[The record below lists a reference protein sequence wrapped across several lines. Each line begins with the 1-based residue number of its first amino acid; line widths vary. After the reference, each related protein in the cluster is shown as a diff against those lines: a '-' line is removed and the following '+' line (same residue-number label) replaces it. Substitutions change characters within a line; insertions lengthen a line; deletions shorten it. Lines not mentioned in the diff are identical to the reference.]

1 MSQNV
6 SPLDHRYAD
15 VIQNMSKVFNS
26 ERYYKT
32 MWNVEVEHLL
42 YFLEKFV
49 HQEVDG
55 DLIRNNC
62 TFDSLVYNEILEEE
76 SVTKHDVKAVINVLQ
91 RKLIDLEKSQKI
103 EKVSVYVHFGL
114 TSQDIVSLSMSIIMQ
129 EAIEV
134 IDRSVNYVEGILTTL
149 HRETRGIWSLSK
161 THGQSAVPHLLKDD
175 VYKWRY
181 DVLKFRQHTNGY
193 SVVKFSGA
201 VGNNFA
207 ISRLFKIDP
216 RRVTELM
223 DSFVKKFGRFTVSGE
238 EATQT
243 DRWESFCER
252 FSDWNLAISRIISDI
267 QQIWQMCSDG
277 YFKLKVDE
285 GYCGSSAMPH
295 KVNPIKFENA
305 EGCFCRCQKDF
316 EFYISKLS
324 KSRMHRD
331 LSDSVVIRM
340 IPETLSYL
348 YLGFSSFANGLK
360 SLEVNEEKI
369 KDDLEENYQVF
380 SEIVQLHLKM
390 KGDEDAYEESKH
402 VFRGNQMTLYDFKK
416 AIKALNI
423 EYDEIKKFI
432 EL

>member
-1 MSQNV
+1 MSRNV

-15 VIQNMSKVFNS
+15 VIQNMSHVFNS

-32 MWNVEVEHLL
+32 MWNVEVEYLL
-42 YFLEKFV
+42 YFLKEIANI
-49 HQEVDG
+49 EVNEDI
-55 DLIRNNC
+55 IRKNC
-62 TFDSLVYNEILEEE
+62 KFDSSVYNEILEEE

-91 RKLIDLEKSQKI
+91 RKTSG
-103 EKVSVYVHFGL
+103 SVYVHFGL
-114 TSQDIVSLSMSIIMQ
+114 TSQDIVSLSMSILMQ
-129 EAIEV
+129 EAMEV
-134 IDRSVNYVEGILTTL
+134 IDRSVNYVEGILENL
-149 HRETRGIWSLSK
+149 HRETRGIWSLSR

-181 DVLKFRQHTNGY
+181 DVLKFRQRTNNY

-207 ISRLFKIDP
+207 ISRLFDIDV
-216 RRVTELM
+216 RRVAELM

-238 EATQT
+238 ESTQT

-380 SEIVQLHLKM
+380 SEIVQLHLKL
-390 KGDEDAYEESKH
+390 KGDEDAYEESKR
-402 VFRGNQMTLYDFKK
+402 VFRGSSMTLYDFKK
-416 AIKALNI
+416 ALKTLGI

>member
-1 MSQNV
+1 MQRNV
-6 SPLDHRYAD
+6 SPLDHRYSD
-15 VIQNMSKVFNS
+15 VIQNMSHVFNS

-32 MWNVEVEHLL
+32 MWNVEVEYLL
-42 YFLEKFV
+42 YFLKEIANIEVNEDIIRKNCKF
-49 HQEVDG
+49 D
-55 DLIRNNC
+55 NA
-62 TFDSLVYNEILEEE
+62 VYNEILEEE

-91 RKLIDLEKSQKI
+91 RKTSG
-103 EKVSVYVHFGL
+103 SVYVHFGL
-114 TSQDIVSLSMSIIMQ
+114 TSQDIVSLSMSILMQ

-134 IDRSVNYVEGILTTL
+134 IDRSVNYVEGILINL
-149 HRETRGIWSLSK
+149 HREVRSIWSLSK

-181 DVLKFRQHTNGY
+181 DVLKFRQRTNNY

-207 ISRLFKIDP
+207 ISRLFKIDS
-216 RRVTELM
+216 RRVAELM

-380 SEIVQLHLKM
+380 SEIVQLHLKL
-390 KGDEDAYEESKH
+390 KGDEDAYEESKR
-402 VFRGNQMTLYDFKK
+402 VFRGSQMTLYDFKK
-416 AIKALNI
+416 ALKSLNI

>member
-1 MSQNV
+1 MSRNV
-6 SPLDHRYAD
+6 SPLDHRYSD
-15 VIQNMSKVFNS
+15 VIQNMSHVFNS

-32 MWNVEVEHLL
+32 MWNVEVEYLL
-42 YFLEKFV
+42 YFLKEIANI
-49 HQEVDG
+49 EVNEDI
-55 DLIRNNC
+55 IRKNC
-62 TFDSLVYNEILEEE
+62 KFDSSVYNEILEEE
-76 SVTKHDVKAVINVLQ
+76 NVTKHDVKAVINVLQ
-91 RKLIDLEKSQKI
+91 RKTSG
-103 EKVSVYVHFGL
+103 SVYVHFGL
-114 TSQDIVSLSMSIIMQ
+114 TSQDIVSLSMSILMQ
-129 EAIEV
+129 EAMEV
-134 IDRSVNYVEGILTTL
+134 IDRSVNYVEGILENL

-181 DVLKFRQHTNGY
+181 DVLKFRQRTNNY

-207 ISRLFKIDP
+207 ISRLFDMDY
-216 RRVTELM
+216 RRVSELM

-295 KVNPIKFENA
+295 KVNPIRFENA

-316 EFYISKLS
+316 EFYINKLS

-331 LSDSVVIRM
+331 LSDSVVVRM

-380 SEIVQLHLKM
+380 SEIVQLYLKL
-390 KGDEDAYEESKH
+390 KGDEDAYEESKR
-402 VFRGNQMTLYDFKK
+402 VFRGSQMTLYDFKK
-416 AIKALNI
+416 ALKSLNI

>member
-1 MSQNV
+1 MSRNV

-15 VIQNMSKVFNS
+15 VIQNMSHVFNS

-32 MWNVEVEHLL
+32 MWNVEVEYLL
-42 YFLEKFV
+42 YFLKEIANI
-49 HQEVDG
+49 EVNEDI
-55 DLIRNNC
+55 IRKNC
-62 TFDSLVYNEILEEE
+62 KFDSSVYNEILEEE
-76 SVTKHDVKAVINVLQ
+76 NVTKHDVKAVINVLQ
-91 RKLIDLEKSQKI
+91 RKTSG
-103 EKVSVYVHFGL
+103 SVYVHFGL
-114 TSQDIVSLSMSIIMQ
+114 TSQDIVSLSMSILMQ
-129 EAIEV
+129 EAMEV
-134 IDRSVNYVEGILTTL
+134 IDRSVNYVEGILENL

-181 DVLKFRQHTNGY
+181 DVLKFRQRTNNY

-207 ISRLFKIDP
+207 ISRLFDIDV
-216 RRVTELM
+216 RRVAELM

-348 YLGFSSFANGLK
+348 YLGFSSFVSGLK
-360 SLEVNEEKI
+360 ALEVNTEKI

-380 SEIVQLHLKM
+380 SEIVQLYLKL
-390 KGDEDAYEESKH
+390 DEDAYEESKR
-402 VFRGNQMTLYDFKK
+402 VFRGNSMTLYDFKK
-416 AIKALNI
+416 TLKTLGI

>member
-1 MSQNV
+1 MSRNV

-15 VIQNMSKVFNS
+15 VIQNMSHVFNS

-32 MWNVEVEHLL
+32 MWNVEVEYLL
-42 YFLEKFV
+42 YFLKEIANI
-49 HQEVDG
+49 EVNEDI
-55 DLIRNNC
+55 IRKNC
-62 TFDSLVYNEILEEE
+62 KFDSSVYNEILEEE
-76 SVTKHDVKAVINVLQ
+76 NVTKHDVKAVINVLQ
-91 RKLIDLEKSQKI
+91 RKTSG
-103 EKVSVYVHFGL
+103 SVYVHFGL
-114 TSQDIVSLSMSIIMQ
+114 TSQDIVSLSMSILMQ
-129 EAIEV
+129 EAMEV
-134 IDRSVNYVEGILTTL
+134 IDRSVNYVEGILENL

-181 DVLKFRQHTNGY
+181 DVLKFRQRTNNY

-207 ISRLFKIDP
+207 ISRLFDIDV
-216 RRVTELM
+216 RRVAELM

-348 YLGFSSFANGLK
+348 YLGFSSFVSGLK
-360 SLEVNEEKI
+360 ALEVNTEKI

-380 SEIVQLHLKM
+380 SEIVQLYMKL
-390 KGDEDAYEESKH
+390 KGDEDAYEESKR
-402 VFRGNQMTLYDFKK
+402 VFRGNSMTLYDFKK
-416 AIKALNI
+416 TLKTLGI

>member
-1 MSQNV
+1 MQRNV

-15 VIQNMSKVFNS
+15 VIQNMSHVFNS

-32 MWNVEVEHLL
+32 MWNVEVEYLL
-42 YFLEKFV
+42 YFLKEIANI
-49 HQEVDG
+49 EVNEDI
-55 DLIRNNC
+55 IRKNC
-62 TFDSLVYNEILEEE
+62 KFDSSIYNEILEEE

-91 RKLIDLEKSQKI
+91 RKTSG
-103 EKVSVYVHFGL
+103 SVYVHFGL
-114 TSQDIVSLSMSIIMQ
+114 TSQDIVSLSMSILMQ
-129 EAIEV
+129 EAMEI
-134 IDRSVNYVEGILTTL
+134 IDRSVNYVEGILGNL

-181 DVLKFRQHTNGY
+181 DVLKFRQRTNNY

-207 ISRLFKIDP
+207 ISRLFDIDP
-216 RRVTELM
+216 RRVAELM

-360 SLEVNEEKI
+360 ALEVNVEKI

-390 KGDEDAYEESKH
+390 KGDEDAYEESKR
-402 VFRGNQMTLYDFKK
+402 VFRGSQMTLYDFKK
-416 AIKALNI
+416 ALKSLNI

>member
-1 MSQNV
+1 MSRNV

-26 ERYYKT
+26 ERYYRT
-32 MWNVEVEHLL
+32 MWNLEVEYLL
-42 YFLEKFV
+42 HFLKEIV
-49 HQEVDG
+49 HIEIDE
-55 DLIRNNC
+55 DLVRGHC
-62 TFDSLVYNEILEEE
+62 RFDNIVYDEIISEEN
-76 SVTKHDVKAVINVLQ
+76 VTNHDVKAVINVLQ
-91 RKLIDLEKSQKI
+91 RQLSSLEKSKGI

-114 TSQDIVSLSMSIIMQ
+114 TSQDIVSLSMNILMS
-129 EAIEV
+129 EASTV
-134 IDRSVNYVEGILTTL
+134 IDNVVNYTLGILDSL
-149 HRETRGIWSLSK
+149 YGDVMGVWCLSK
-161 THGQSAVPHLLKDD
+161 THGQSAVPHLVQDD
-175 VYKWRY
+175 VYKWKY
-181 DVLKFRQHTNGY
+181 DVLKFKHYVMNY
-193 SVVKFSGA
+193 KVKFSGA

-207 ISRLFKIDP
+207 ISRLFGID
-216 RRVTELM
+216 VQKVAELM
-223 DSFVKKFGRFTVSGE
+223 NSFVKKFGKFTVSGE
-238 EATQT
+238 ESTQT
-243 DRWESFCER
+243 DRWESFCQR

-340 IPETLSYL
+340 IPEALSYL
-348 YLGFSSFANGLK
+348 YLGFSSFVSGLK
-360 SLEVNEEKI
+360 ALELNTEKI

-380 SEIVQLHLKM
+380 SEIVQLYLKL
-390 KGDEDAYEESKH
+390 KGDEDAYEESKR
-402 VFRGNQMTLYDFKK
+402 VFRGSSMTLYDFKK
-416 AIKALNI
+416 ALKTLCI

>member
-1 MSQNV
+1 MQRNV

-15 VIQNMSKVFNS
+15 VIQNMSHVFNS

-32 MWNVEVEHLL
+32 MWNVEVEYLL
-42 YFLEKFV
+42 YFLKEIANI
-49 HQEVDG
+49 EVNEDI
-55 DLIRNNC
+55 IRKNC
-62 TFDSLVYNEILEEE
+62 KFDSSVYNEILEEE
-76 SVTKHDVKAVINVLQ
+76 NVTKHDVKAVINVLQ
-91 RKLIDLEKSQKI
+91 RKTSG
-103 EKVSVYVHFGL
+103 SVYVHFGL
-114 TSQDIVSLSMSIIMQ
+114 TSQDIVSLSMSILMQ
-129 EAIEV
+129 EAMEV
-134 IDRSVNYVEGILTTL
+134 IDRSVNYVEGILENL

-181 DVLKFRQHTNGY
+181 DVLKFRQRTNGY

-207 ISRLFKIDP
+207 ISRLFDIDP

-223 DSFVKKFGRFTVSGE
+223 DSFVKKFGRFTVCGE

-380 SEIVQLHLKM
+380 SEIVQLYLKL
-390 KGDEDAYEESKH
+390 KGDEDAYEESKR
-402 VFRGNQMTLYDFKK
+402 VFRGSQMTLYDFKK
-416 AIKALNI
+416 ALKSLNI

>member
-1 MSQNV
+1 MQRNV

-15 VIQNMSKVFNS
+15 VIQNMSHVFNS

-32 MWNVEVEHLL
+32 MWNVEVEYLL
-42 YFLEKFV
+42 YFLKEIANI
-49 HQEVDG
+49 EVNEDI
-55 DLIRNNC
+55 IRKNC
-62 TFDSLVYNEILEEE
+62 KFDSSVYNEILEEE
-76 SVTKHDVKAVINVLQ
+76 NVTKHDVKAVINVLQ
-91 RKLIDLEKSQKI
+91 RKTSG
-103 EKVSVYVHFGL
+103 SVYIHFGL
-114 TSQDIVSLSMSIIMQ
+114 TSQDIVSLSMSILMQ
-129 EAIEV
+129 EAMEV
-134 IDRSVNYVEGILTTL
+134 IDRSVNYVEGILTNL

-181 DVLKFRQHTNGY
+181 DVLKFRQRTNNY

-207 ISRLFKIDP
+207 ISRLFDIDV
-216 RRVTELM
+216 RRVAELM

-295 KVNPIKFENA
+295 KVNPIRFENA

-380 SEIVQLHLKM
+380 SEIVQLYLKM
-390 KGDEDAYEESKH
+390 KGDEDAYEESKR
-402 VFRGNQMTLYDFKK
+402 VFRGSQMTLYDFKK
-416 AIKALNI
+416 ALKALNI

>member
-1 MSQNV
+1 MPQNV

-32 MWNVEVEHLL
+32 MWNVEVEYLL
-42 YFLEKFV
+42 YFLEKFA

-55 DLIRNNC
+55 DLIRNSC
-62 TFDSLVYNEILEEE
+62 TFDSLVYNEIISEEN
-76 SVTKHDVKAVINVLQ
+76 VTKHDVKAVINVLQ
-91 RKLIDLEKSQKI
+91 NKLIDLEKSQKI

-114 TSQDIVSLSMSIIMQ
+114 TSQDIVSLSMSILMS
-129 EAIEV
+129 EAVEV
-134 IDRSVNYVEGILTTL
+134 IDHVVNYTEAVLTNL
-149 HRETRGIWSLSK
+149 HREVAGVWSLSR
-161 THGQSAVPHLLKDD
+161 THGQSAVPHRLKDD

-181 DVLKFRQHTNGY
+181 DVLKFRQHIVYDT
-193 SVVKFSGA
+193 VKFSGA

-207 ISRLFKIDP
+207 VSRLFDIDSP
-216 RRVTELM
+216 RVAELM

-238 EATQT
+238 ESTQT
-243 DRWESFCER
+243 DRWESFCQR
-252 FSDWNLAISRIISDI
+252 FSDWNLAISRIISDV

-348 YLGFSSFANGLK
+348 YLGFSSFVSGLK
-360 SLEVNEEKI
+360 SLEVNTEKI

-380 SEIVQLHLKM
+380 SEIVQLYLKM
-390 KGDEDAYEESKH
+390 KGDEDAYEESKR
-402 VFRGNQMTLYDFKK
+402 VFRGSSMTLYDFKK
-416 AIKALNI
+416 ALKSLSI

>member
-1 MSQNV
+1 MQRNV

-15 VIQNMSKVFNS
+15 VIQNMSHVFNS

-32 MWNVEVEHLL
+32 MWNVEVEYLL
-42 YFLEKFV
+42 YFLKEIANI
-49 HQEVDG
+49 EVNEDI
-55 DLIRNNC
+55 IRKNC
-62 TFDSLVYNEILEEE
+62 KFDSSVYNEILEEE

-91 RKLIDLEKSQKI
+91 RKTSG
-103 EKVSVYVHFGL
+103 SVYVHFGL
-114 TSQDIVSLSMSIIMQ
+114 TSQDIVSLSMSILMQ
-129 EAIEV
+129 EAMEI
-134 IDRSVNYVEGILTTL
+134 IDRSVNYVEGILENL

-181 DVLKFRQHTNGY
+181 DVLKFRQRTNNY

-207 ISRLFKIDP
+207 ISRLFDIDP
-216 RRVTELM
+216 RRVAELM
-223 DSFVKKFGRFTVSGE
+223 NSFVKKFGRFTISGE

-316 EFYISKLS
+316 EFYINKLS

-390 KGDEDAYEESKH
+390 KGDEDAYEESKR
-402 VFRGNQMTLYDFKK
+402 VFRGSQMTLYDFKK
-416 AIKALNI
+416 ALKSLNI
-423 EYDEIKKFI
+423 GYDEIKKFI

>member
-1 MSQNV
+1 MSRNV

-32 MWNVEVEHLL
+32 MWNVEVEYLL
-42 YFLEKFV
+42 YFLKEIANI
-49 HQEVDG
+49 EVNEDI
-55 DLIRNNC
+55 IRKNC
-62 TFDSLVYNEILEEE
+62 KFDSSVYNEILEEE
-76 SVTKHDVKAVINVLQ
+76 NVTKHDVKAVINVLQ
-91 RKLIDLEKSQKI
+91 RKTSG
-103 EKVSVYVHFGL
+103 SVYVHFGL
-114 TSQDIVSLSMSIIMQ
+114 TSQDIVSLSMSILMQ
-129 EAIEV
+129 EAMEV
-134 IDRSVNYVEGILTTL
+134 IDRSVNYVEGILENL

-181 DVLKFRQHTNGY
+181 DVLKFRQRTNNY

-207 ISRLFKIDP
+207 ISRLFGIDV
-216 RRVTELM
+216 RRVAELM

-380 SEIVQLHLKM
+380 SEIIQLHLKM
-390 KGDEDAYEESKH
+390 KGDEDAYEESKR
-402 VFRGNQMTLYDFKK
+402 VFRGSQMTLYDFKK
-416 AIKALNI
+416 ALKSLNI

>member
-1 MSQNV
+1 MSRNV

-15 VIQNMSKVFNS
+15 VIQNMSHIFNS

-32 MWNVEVEHLL
+32 MWNVEVEYLL
-42 YFLEKFV
+42 YFLKEIANI
-49 HQEVDG
+49 EVNEDI
-55 DLIRNNC
+55 IRKNC
-62 TFDSLVYNEILEEE
+62 KFDSSVYNEILEEE
-76 SVTKHDVKAVINVLQ
+76 NVTKHDVKAVINVLQ
-91 RKLIDLEKSQKI
+91 RKTSG
-103 EKVSVYVHFGL
+103 SVYVHFGL
-114 TSQDIVSLSMSIIMQ
+114 TSQDIVSLSMSILMQ
-129 EAIEV
+129 EAMEV
-134 IDRSVNYVEGILTTL
+134 IDRSVNYVEGILENL

-181 DVLKFRQHTNGY
+181 DVLKFRQRTNNY

-207 ISRLFKIDP
+207 ISRLFDIDV
-216 RRVTELM
+216 RRVAELM

-316 EFYISKLS
+316 EFYINKLS

-380 SEIVQLHLKM
+380 SEIVQLYLKM
-390 KGDEDAYEESKH
+390 KGDEDAYEESKR
-402 VFRGNQMTLYDFKK
+402 VFRGSQMTLYDFKK
-416 AIKALNI
+416 ALKALNI

>member
-15 VIQNMSKVFNS
+15 VIQNMSHVFNS

-42 YFLEKFV
+42 YFLKEIANI
-49 HQEVDG
+49 EVNEDI
-55 DLIRNNC
+55 IRNNC
-62 TFDSLVYNEILEEE
+62 KFDSLVYNEIISEE
-76 SVTKHDVKAVINVLQ
+76 SVTNHDVKAVINVLQ

-114 TSQDIVSLSMSIIMQ
+114 TSQDIVSLSMSILMS
-129 EAIEV
+129 EALEV
-134 IDRSVNYVEGILTTL
+134 IDHVVNYTEAILTNL
-149 HRETRGIWSLSK
+149 HREVADVWSLSR

-181 DVLKFRQHTNGY
+181 DVLMFKYYPDY
-193 SVVKFSGA
+193 SIVKFSGA

-207 ISRLFKIDP
+207 LSRLFGKDVREIT
-216 RRVTELM
+216 RLM
-223 DSFVKKFGRFTVSGE
+223 DSFVEKFGRFTTSGE
-238 EATQT
+238 ESTQT
-243 DRWESFCER
+243 DRWESFCR
-252 FSDWNLAISRIISDI
+252 IFSSWNLAISRLISDI

-360 SLEVNEEKI
+360 SLEVNTEKI

-380 SEIVQLHLKM
+380 SEIVQLHLKL
-390 KGDEDAYEESKH
+390 KGDEDAYEESKR
-402 VFRGNQMTLYDFKK
+402 VFRGSQMTLYDFKK

>member
-1 MSQNV
+1 MQRNV

-15 VIQNMSKVFNS
+15 VIQNMSHVFNS

-32 MWNVEVEHLL
+32 MWNVEVEYLL
-42 YFLEKFV
+42 YFLKEIANI
-49 HQEVDG
+49 EVNEDI
-55 DLIRNNC
+55 IRKNC
-62 TFDSLVYNEILEEE
+62 KFDSSVYNEILEEE
-76 SVTKHDVKAVINVLQ
+76 NVTKHDVKAVINVLQ
-91 RKLIDLEKSQKI
+91 RKTSG
-103 EKVSVYVHFGL
+103 SVYVHFGL
-114 TSQDIVSLSMSIIMQ
+114 TSQDIVSLSMSILMQ
-129 EAIEV
+129 EAMEV
-134 IDRSVNYVEGILTTL
+134 IDRSVNYVEGILENL

-181 DVLKFRQHTNGY
+181 DVSKFRQRTNNY

-207 ISRLFKIDP
+207 ISRLFDIDV
-216 RRVTELM
+216 RRVAELM

-295 KVNPIKFENA
+295 KVNPIRFENA

-348 YLGFSSFANGLK
+348 YLGFSSFASGLK
-360 SLEVNEEKI
+360 SLEVNTEKI

-380 SEIVQLHLKM
+380 SEIVQLYLKL
-390 KGDEDAYEESKH
+390 KGDEDAYEESKR
-402 VFRGNQMTLYDFKK
+402 VFRGSQMTLYDFKK
-416 AIKALNI
+416 ALKSLNI

>member
-1 MSQNV
+1 MQRNV
-6 SPLDHRYAD
+6 SPLDHRYSD

-32 MWNVEVEHLL
+32 MWNVEVEYLL
-42 YFLEKFV
+42 YFLKEIANI
-49 HQEVDG
+49 EVNEDI
-55 DLIRNNC
+55 IRKNC
-62 TFDSLVYNEILEEE
+62 KFDSSVYNEILEEE

-91 RKLIDLEKSQKI
+91 RKTSG
-103 EKVSVYVHFGL
+103 SVYVHFGL
-114 TSQDIVSLSMSIIMQ
+114 TSQDIVSLSMSILMQ
-129 EAIEV
+129 EAMEV
-134 IDRSVNYVEGILTTL
+134 IDRSVNYVEGILTNL

-181 DVLKFRQHTNGY
+181 DVLKFRQRTNGY

-207 ISRLFKIDP
+207 ISRLFDIDP
-216 RRVTELM
+216 RRVAELM
-223 DSFVKKFGRFTVSGE
+223 DSFVKKFGRFTISGE

-316 EFYISKLS
+316 EFYINKLS

-380 SEIVQLHLKM
+380 SEIVQLYLKL
-390 KGDEDAYEESKH
+390 KGDEDAYEESKR
-402 VFRGNQMTLYDFKK
+402 VFRGSSMTLYDFKK
-416 AIKALNI
+416 ALKTLGI

>member
-1 MSQNV
+1 MPQNV

-32 MWNVEVEHLL
+32 MWNVEVEYLL

-49 HQEVDG
+49 HQEVDEN
-55 DLIRNNC
+55 LIRNSC
-62 TFDSLVYNEILEEE
+62 KFDSLVYDEIISEEN
-76 SVTKHDVKAVINVLQ
+76 VTKHDVKAVINVLQ

-114 TSQDIVSLSMSIIMQ
+114 TSQDIVSLSMSILMK
-129 EAIEV
+129 EAVEV
-134 IDRSVNYVEGILTTL
+134 IDHVVNYTEAILTNL
-149 HRETRGIWSLSK
+149 HRETKDVWSLSR

-181 DVLKFRQHTNGY
+181 DVLKFRRHIVY
-193 SVVKFSGA
+193 DVVKFSGA

-207 ISRLFKIDP
+207 ISRLFDMDA
-216 RRVTELM
+216 RRVSELM

-238 EATQT
+238 ESTQT

-252 FSDWNLAISRIISDI
+252 FSDWNLAISRIISDV

-277 YFKLKVDE
+277 YFKLKVDD

-316 EFYISKLS
+316 EFYINKLS

-348 YLGFSSFANGLK
+348 YLGFSSFVSGLK
-360 SLEVNEEKI
+360 ALEVNEEKI

-380 SEIVQLHLKM
+380 SEIVQLHLKL
-390 KGDEDAYEESKH
+390 KGDEDAYEESKR
-402 VFRGNQMTLYDFKK
+402 VFRGSSMTLYDFKK
-416 AIKALNI
+416 ALKTLGI

>member
-1 MSQNV
+1 MQRNV

-15 VIQNMSKVFNS
+15 VIQNMSHVFNS

-32 MWNVEVEHLL
+32 MWNVEVEYLL
-42 YFLEKFV
+42 YFLKEIANI
-49 HQEVDG
+49 EVNEDI
-55 DLIRNNC
+55 IRKNC
-62 TFDSLVYNEILEEE
+62 KFDSSVYNEILEEE
-76 SVTKHDVKAVINVLQ
+76 NVTKHDVKAVINVLQ
-91 RKLIDLEKSQKI
+91 RKTSG
-103 EKVSVYVHFGL
+103 SVYVHFGL
-114 TSQDIVSLSMSIIMQ
+114 TSQDIVSLSMSILMQ
-129 EAIEV
+129 EAMEV
-134 IDRSVNYVEGILTTL
+134 IDRSVNYVEGILENL

-181 DVLKFRQHTNGY
+181 DVLKFRQRTNNY

-207 ISRLFKIDP
+207 ISRLFDIDV
-216 RRVTELM
+216 RRVAELM

-238 EATQT
+238 ESTQT

-380 SEIVQLHLKM
+380 SEIVQLYLKL
-390 KGDEDAYEESKH
+390 KGDEDAYEESKR
-402 VFRGNQMTLYDFKK
+402 VFRGSQMTLYDFKK
-416 AIKALNI
+416 ALKSLNI

>member
-1 MSQNV
+1 
-6 SPLDHRYAD
+6 
-15 VIQNMSKVFNS
+15 MSKVFNS

-32 MWNVEVEHLL
+32 MWNVEVEYLL
-42 YFLEKFV
+42 YFLKEIANI
-49 HQEVDG
+49 EVNEDI
-55 DLIRNNC
+55 IRKNC
-62 TFDSLVYNEILEEE
+62 KFDSSVYNEILEEE

-91 RKLIDLEKSQKI
+91 RKTSG
-103 EKVSVYVHFGL
+103 SVYVHFGL
-114 TSQDIVSLSMSIIMQ
+114 TSQDIVSLSMSILMQ
-129 EAIEV
+129 EAMEV
-134 IDRSVNYVEGILTTL
+134 IDRSVNYVEGILTNL

-181 DVLKFRQHTNGY
+181 DVLKFRQRTNGY

-207 ISRLFKIDP
+207 ISRLFDIDP
-216 RRVTELM
+216 RRVAELM
-223 DSFVKKFGRFTVSGE
+223 DSFVKKFGRFTISGE

-316 EFYISKLS
+316 EFYINKLS

-380 SEIVQLHLKM
+380 SEIVQLYLKL
-390 KGDEDAYEESKH
+390 KGDEDAYEESKR
-402 VFRGNQMTLYDFKK
+402 VFRGSSMTLYDFKK
-416 AIKALNI
+416 ALKTLGI